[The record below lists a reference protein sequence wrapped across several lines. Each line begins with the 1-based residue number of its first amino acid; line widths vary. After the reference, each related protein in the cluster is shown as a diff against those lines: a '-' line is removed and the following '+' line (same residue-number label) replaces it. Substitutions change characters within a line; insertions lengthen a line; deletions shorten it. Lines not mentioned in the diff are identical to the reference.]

1 MKAVDCT
8 SGRELALHLAVA
20 ETLCARL
27 KGLLGRSSLKLG
39 EGLWIT
45 PCNSIH
51 TFGMKFPIDALFLD
65 KHKRVVGVA
74 RNLRPNR
81 ISRIYCGASSVL
93 ELPAGTLDATGSHI
107 GNEVTIDGAP

>member
-1 MKAVDCT
+1 MKAVDRT

-20 ETLCARL
+20 ETLFARL
-27 KGLLGRSSLKLG
+27 KGLLGSISLKTG

-81 ISRIYCGASSVL
+81 ISRIYCGAKSVL
-93 ELPAGTLDATGSHI
+93 ELPAGTLEAAGSRI